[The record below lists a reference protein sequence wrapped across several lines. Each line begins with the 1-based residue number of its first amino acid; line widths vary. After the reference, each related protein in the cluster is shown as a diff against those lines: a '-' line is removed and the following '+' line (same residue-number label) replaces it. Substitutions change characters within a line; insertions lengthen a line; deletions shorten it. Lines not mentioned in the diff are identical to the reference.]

1 MINNMTTQNIWRA
14 ALTLLIMLLTA
25 TTAGAADITQNTAVV
40 INSGNK
46 AMYNINFG
54 DGESQGITTTDFT
67 DYTDR
72 AGVWYS
78 LDGCKLDSKPTKTG
92 LYIYNGR
99 KVVIK

>member
-1 MINNMTTQNIWRA
+1 MKSKFKRLFSRA
-14 ALTLLIMLLTA
+14 AMMLLIMLLTA

-54 DGESQGITTTDFT
+54 DGESQGITTTD
-67 DYTDR
+67 YTDSTDSDG
-72 AGVWYS
+72 AWYDLNGRK
-78 LDGCKLDSKPTKTG
+78 LDGVPTAKG
-92 LYIYNGR
+92 IYLHGGR